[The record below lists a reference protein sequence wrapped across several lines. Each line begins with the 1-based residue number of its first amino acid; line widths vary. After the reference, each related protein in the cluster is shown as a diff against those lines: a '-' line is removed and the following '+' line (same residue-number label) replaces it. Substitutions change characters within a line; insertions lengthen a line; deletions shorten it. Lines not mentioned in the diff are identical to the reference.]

1 MRALEIVATG
11 PLALVQDLGRPGYA
25 HLGVPPSGA
34 LDTSALRLGNRLV
47 GNAED
52 AAGVETVLGGLAVRA
67 TASCTA
73 AVTGPP
79 VAVAVDGLGVG
90 SHAPVPIR
98 AGQLLTIGTPA
109 TGLRCYLAVS
119 GGLAVAPVL
128 GSRSRDVL
136 SGLGPDPLE
145 PGMTVPLGPATG
157 VPNGADVVPCATA
170 PAELVVPVLL
180 GPRDDWLADAASG
193 LSARWTVTADVNR
206 VGLRLDG
213 PPLRRAR
220 TGELPSEGILTGAIQ
235 VPPDGLPLIFLAD
248 HPTTGG
254 YPVACTVR
262 RTSLGALAQARPG
275 TFVRFQPSLAM
286 WNG

>member
-34 LDTSALRLGNRLV
+34 LDAAALRLANRLA
-47 GNAED
+47 GNSED
-52 AAGVETVLGGLAVRA
+52 AAGVETVLGGLEVRA
-67 TASCTA
+67 TESCTA
-73 AVTGPP
+73 AVTGPSVP
-79 VAVAVDGLGVG
+79 VTVDGREVG
-90 SHAPVPIR
+90 SHVPVPLR
-98 AGQLLTIGTPA
+98 AGQRLTIGTPS

-119 GGLAVAPVL
+119 GGLAVEPVL

-136 SGLGPDPLE
+136 SGLGPVPLE
-145 PGMTVPLGPATG
+145 PGMTVPLGSATG
-157 VPNGADVVPCATA
+157 LPAGADVVPPASA

-180 GPRDDWLADAASG
+180 GPRDDWLADAAAG
-193 LSARWTVTADVNR
+193 LGCWWTVTAEVNR

-220 TGELPSEGILTGAIQ
+220 TGELPSEGIVTGAIQ
-235 VPPDGLPLIFLAD
+235 VPPDGQPIVFLAD

-254 YPVACTVR
+254 YPVAATVR
-262 RTSLGALAQARPG
+262 RKSLDALAQVRPG
-275 TFVRFQPSLAM
+275 TLLRFQPSFRV